1 MKKLQCIILALSLVF
16 LFGCT
21 NKNENNAAENRSTTS
36 GTTDFSSEEQVIEN
50 IVVLPSEKDITNTY
64 NIDLPSWDKGG
75 IFIEEMLSDKYYC
88 LIYSLESG
96 SDTMDN
102 RNALMSR
109 DLKNE
114 ISLDYGNVPK
124 SVDVSS
130 ASYTVLKNRYLYEF
144 DCYESQ
150 SDDNENYNVNL
161 IRIDGE
167 TEKVEQLDSLELPHP
182 FVYIAP
188 IDDESFVAFCKA
200 PGSSY
205 TKDHIDID
213 TMIWVYDWNGNKKE
227 LATEHYEHDST
238 WENSQGVLIEQMYS
252 KNGEIYALGHIIK
265 NNKSEFYIYHY
276 DETGKITDTTQLVGL
291 EDIIGSEKILELK
304 VVGDYYIF
312 RTYDCLSN
320 YVCKNTSTG
329 MKLIAKGNSGAAQ
342 YAVTDKYIYFIE
354 STVNQSNDKVT
365 KTDTC
370 FYVIDYSNDKI
381 YSFNFSTGLTL
392 PYFYGVKA
400 LSDNSIILSYCEEK
414 YDPLE
419 MKNYLISDDAVNEF
433 VQK

>member
-167 TEKVEQLDSLELPHP
+167 TEKVEQLYVTISTEL
-182 FVYIAP
+182 
-188 IDDESFVAFCKA
+188 
-200 PGSSY
+200 
-205 TKDHIDID
+205 
-213 TMIWVYDWNGNKKE
+213 
-227 LATEHYEHDST
+227 
-238 WENSQGVLIEQMYS
+238 
-252 KNGEIYALGHIIK
+252 
-265 NNKSEFYIYHY
+265 
-276 DETGKITDTTQLVGL
+276 
-291 EDIIGSEKILELK
+291 
-304 VVGDYYIF
+304 
-312 RTYDCLSN
+312 
-320 YVCKNTSTG
+320 
-329 MKLIAKGNSGAAQ
+329 
-342 YAVTDKYIYFIE
+342 
-354 STVNQSNDKVT
+354 STVSNAEAYNIIPLHRNNRVAA
-365 KTDTC
+365 KTD
-370 FYVIDYSNDKI
+370 N
-381 YSFNFSTGLTL
+381 NF
-392 PYFYGVKA
+392 F
-400 LSDNSIILSYCEEK
+400 I
-414 YDPLE
+414 
-419 MKNYLISDDAVNEF
+419 LISSQNLITPYSCFA
-433 VQK
+433 